1 MPQPTLD
8 DALAGYRRFHRALM
22 NSSARKWRDID
33 ISMQQMRAMHVLRDE
48 GEVPVG
54 RLAEVFGFGMPA
66 ASLLADRLVRAG
78 YAERHDDATDRRRVL
93 IRLSR
98 AGDRLMN
105 ELIEGSQAVMR
116 RWMAALSPS
125 ELDTVARAWHLMAEA
140 ATGERERST
149 V

>member
-1 MPQPTLD
+1 MPQATTD
-8 DALAGYRRFHRALM
+8 DALAGYRRFHRALI
-22 NSSARKWRDID
+22 NSTARKWRDVD
-33 ISMQQMRAMHVLRDE
+33 ISMQQVRGMHVLRDE

-78 YAERHDDATDRRRVL
+78 YAERHDDPSDRRRVL

-98 AGDRLMN
+98 AGERLMT
-105 ELIEGSQAVMR
+105 ELIEGSHAQMR
-116 RWMAALSPS
+116 KWMSSLSPS
-125 ELDTVARAWHLMAEA
+125 ELETVTRAWHLLAEA
-140 ATGERERST
+140 ASGDREKVT

>member
-1 MPQPTLD
+1 MPQPSLD
-8 DALAGYRRFHRALM
+8 DALAGYRRFHRALL
-22 NSSARKWRDID
+22 NSTARKWRDLD
-33 ISMQQMRAMHVLRDE
+33 ISMQQVRAMHVLRDE

-78 YAERHDDATDRRRVL
+78 YAERHDDPTDRRRVL

-98 AGDRLMN
+98 AGERLMT
-105 ELIEGSQAVMR
+105 ELIEGSHAHMR
-116 RWMAALSPS
+116 KWMASLSAS
-125 ELDTVARAWHLMAEA
+125 ELETVTRAWHLMAEA
-140 ATGERERST
+140 ALGEKERAA

>member
-1 MPQPTLD
+1 MPQPSVD

-22 NSSARKWRDID
+22 TSTARKWRDLD
-33 ISMQQMRAMHVLRDE
+33 ISMQQVRAMYVLRDE
-48 GEVPVG
+48 GEVAIG

-78 YAERHDDATDRRRVL
+78 HADRHDDAADRRRVL

-98 AGDRLMN
+98 AGDRLMT
-105 ELIEGSQAVMR
+105 ELIEGSQAHMR
-116 RWMAALSPS
+116 RWMSSLTPD
-125 ELDTVARAWHLMAEA
+125 ELETVARAWNLMATA
-140 ATGERERST
+140 AGEREKAA

>member
-1 MPQPTLD
+1 MPQATPD

-22 NSSARKWRDID
+22 NSTARKWRDLD
-33 ISMQQMRAMHVLRDE
+33 ISMQQVRAMHVLRDE

-54 RLAEVFGFGMPA
+54 RLAEFFGFGMPA

-78 YAERHDDATDRRRVL
+78 YAERHDDASDRRRVL

-98 AGDRLMN
+98 AGDRLMT
-105 ELIEGSQAVMR
+105 ELIEGSQAHMR
-116 RWMAALSPS
+116 RWMSSLSPS
-125 ELDTVARAWHLMAEA
+125 ELETVTRAWHLMAEA
-140 ATGERERST
+140 ASGDRERAT

>member
-1 MPQPTLD
+1 MPQSSVD

-22 NSSARKWRDID
+22 ASTARKWRDLD
-33 ISMQQMRAMHVLRDE
+33 ISMQQVRAMHVLRDE

-78 YAERHDDATDRRRVL
+78 YAERHDDAADRRRVL

-98 AGDRLMN
+98 AGDRLMT
-105 ELIEGSQAVMR
+105 ELIEGSQAHMR
-116 RWMAALSPS
+116 RWMSSLSPD
-125 ELDTVARAWHLMAEA
+125 ELETVARAWNLMAGA
-140 ATGERERST
+140 AGERERAT

>member
-1 MPQPTLD
+1 MPQSSVD

-22 NSSARKWRDID
+22 TSTARKWRDLD
-33 ISMQQMRAMHVLRDE
+33 ISMQQVRAMYVLRDE
-48 GEVPVG
+48 GEVAIG

-78 YAERHDDATDRRRVL
+78 HAERHDDVADRRRVL

-98 AGDRLMN
+98 AGDRLMT
-105 ELIEGSQAVMR
+105 ELNEGSQSQMR
-116 RWMAALSPS
+116 RWMSSLAPD
-125 ELDTVARAWHLMAEA
+125 ELETVARAWNLMAA
-140 ATGERERST
+140 AAGEREKAA

>member
-1 MPQPTLD
+1 MPQSSVD

-22 NSSARKWRDID
+22 TSTARKWRDLD
-33 ISMQQMRAMHVLRDE
+33 ISMQQVRAMHVLRDE
-48 GEVPVG
+48 GDVAVG

-78 YAERHDDATDRRRVL
+78 YAERHDDAADRRRVL

-98 AGDRLMN
+98 AGDRLMT
-105 ELIEGSQAVMR
+105 ELIEGSHAHMR
-116 RWMAALSPS
+116 RWMSSLSPD
-125 ELDTVARAWHLMAEA
+125 ELETVARAWNLMAA
-140 ATGERERST
+140 AAGERERAT

>member
-1 MPQPTLD
+1 MSPSSLD
-8 DALAGYRRFHRALM
+8 DALAGYRRFHRALLT
-22 NSSARKWRDID
+22 STARKWRDLD
-33 ISMQQMRAMHVLRDE
+33 ISMQQVRAMHVLRDE

-78 YAERHDDATDRRRVL
+78 HAERHDDPGDRRRVL

-98 AGDRLMN
+98 AGDRLMT
-105 ELIEGSQAVMR
+105 ELIEGSHAHMR
-116 RWMAALSPS
+116 RWMTLLSPS
-125 ELDTVARAWHLMAEA
+125 ELETVTRAWHLMAEA
-140 ATGERERST
+140 ASGDREKAA

>member
-1 MPQPTLD
+1 MSRPSID

-22 NSSARKWRDID
+22 NSSARKWRDLD
-33 ISMQQMRAMHVLRDE
+33 LSMQQMRAMHVLRDE
-48 GEVPVG
+48 GEVAIG

-66 ASLLADRLVRAG
+66 ASLLADRLVREG
-78 YAERHDDATDRRRVL
+78 FAERREDPTDRRRVL

-105 ELIEGSQAVMR
+105 ELIEGSHVHLR
-116 RWMAALSPS
+116 KWMSSLSPDDL
-125 ELDTVARAWHLMAEA
+125 ETVARAWHLMADA
-140 ATGERERST
+140 AGEREKAT

>member
-1 MPQPTLD
+1 MPQSSVD

-22 NSSARKWRDID
+22 TSTARKWRDLD
-33 ISMQQMRAMHVLRDE
+33 LSMQQVRAMHVLRDE

-78 YAERHDDATDRRRVL
+78 YAERHDDAADRRRVL

-98 AGDRLMN
+98 AGDRLMT
-105 ELIEGSQAVMR
+105 ELIEGSQAHMR
-116 RWMAALSPS
+116 RWMSSLSPD
-125 ELDTVARAWHLMAEA
+125 ELETVARAWNLMAMA
-140 ATGERERST
+140 AGERERST

>member
-1 MPQPTLD
+1 MPQSSVD

-22 NSSARKWRDID
+22 TSTARKWRDLD
-33 ISMQQMRAMHVLRDE
+33 LSMQQVRAMHVLRDE

-78 YAERHDDATDRRRVL
+78 YAERHDDASDRRRVL

-98 AGDRLMN
+98 AGDRLMT
-105 ELIEGSQAVMR
+105 ELIEGSQAHMR
-116 RWMAALSPS
+116 RWMSSLAPD
-125 ELDTVARAWHLMAEA
+125 ELETVARAWNLMATA
-140 ATGERERST
+140 AGERERAT

>member
-1 MPQPTLD
+1 MPQSSVD

-22 NSSARKWRDID
+22 TSTARKWRDLD
-33 ISMQQMRAMHVLRDE
+33 ISMQQVRAMHVLRDE

-78 YAERHDDATDRRRVL
+78 YAERHDDAADRRRVL
-93 IRLSR
+93 IRLTR
-98 AGDRLMN
+98 AGDRLMT
-105 ELIEGSQAVMR
+105 ELIEGSQAHMR
-116 RWMAALSPS
+116 RWMSSLSPD
-125 ELDTVARAWHLMAEA
+125 ELETVARAWNLMAGA
-140 ATGERERST
+140 AGERERAT

>member
-1 MPQPTLD
+1 MPQSSVD

-22 NSSARKWRDID
+22 TSTARKWRDLD
-33 ISMQQMRAMHVLRDE
+33 ISMQQVRAMHVLRDE

-54 RLAEVFGFGMPA
+54 RLVEVFGFGMPA

-78 YAERHDDATDRRRVL
+78 YAERDDDATDRRRVL

-98 AGDRLMN
+98 AGDRLMT
-105 ELIEGSQAVMR
+105 ELIEGSQAHMR
-116 RWMAALSPS
+116 RWMSSLSAD
-125 ELDTVARAWHLMAEA
+125 ELDTVAHAWNPMATA
-140 ATGERERST
+140 PGERESAT

>member
-1 MPQPTLD
+1 MPQSSVD

-22 NSSARKWRDID
+22 TSTARKWRDLD
-33 ISMQQMRAMHVLRDE
+33 ISMQQVRAMHVLRDE

-78 YAERHDDATDRRRVL
+78 YAERHDDSADRRRVL

-98 AGDRLMN
+98 AGDRLMT
-105 ELIEGSQAVMR
+105 ELIEGSQAHMR
-116 RWMAALSPS
+116 RWMSSLSPD
-125 ELDTVARAWHLMAEA
+125 ELETVARAWNLMAMA
-140 ATGERERST
+140 AGERERST

>member
-1 MPQPTLD
+1 MPQSSVD

-22 NSSARKWRDID
+22 TSTARKWRDLD
-33 ISMQQMRAMHVLRDE
+33 ISMQQVRAMHVLRDE
-48 GEVPVG
+48 GDVAVG

-98 AGDRLMN
+98 AGDRLMT
-105 ELIEGSQAVMR
+105 ELIEGSQAHMR
-116 RWMAALSPS
+116 RWMSSLSAD
-125 ELDTVARAWHLMAEA
+125 ELDTVARAWNLMARA
-140 ATGERERST
+140 AGERERAT

>member
-66 ASLLADRLVRAG
+66 ASLLSDRLVRAG
-78 YAERHDDATDRRRVL
+78 YAERHDDPADRRRVM

-105 ELIEGSQAVMR
+105 ELIEGSHAHMR
-116 RWMAALSPS
+116 RWMATLSPA

-140 ATGERERST
+140 ATGERERAT

>member
-1 MPQPTLD
+1 MPQSSVD

-22 NSSARKWRDID
+22 TSTARKWRDLD
-33 ISMQQMRAMHVLRDE
+33 LSMQQVRAMHVLRDE

-78 YAERHDDATDRRRVL
+78 YAERHDDAADRRRVL

-98 AGDRLMN
+98 AGDRLMT
-105 ELIEGSQAVMR
+105 ELIEGSQAHMR
-116 RWMAALSPS
+116 RWMSSLSPD
-125 ELDTVARAWHLMAEA
+125 ELETVARAWNLMAMA
-140 ATGERERST
+140 AGERERAT

>member
-1 MPQPTLD
+1 MPQSSVD

-22 NSSARKWRDID
+22 ASTARKWRDLD
-33 ISMQQMRAMHVLRDE
+33 ISMQQVRAMHVLRDE

-54 RLAEVFGFGMPA
+54 RLADVFGFGMPA

-78 YAERHDDATDRRRVL
+78 YAERHHDASDPRRVL

-98 AGDRLMN
+98 SGDRLMT
-105 ELIEGSQAVMR
+105 ELIEGSQAPMR
-116 RWMAALSPS
+116 RWSASLSPA
-125 ELDTVARAWHLMAEA
+125 ELETVARAWNLMAGA
-140 ATGERERST
+140 AGEREKAT

>member
-1 MPQPTLD
+1 MPQSSVD

-22 NSSARKWRDID
+22 TSTARKWRDLD
-33 ISMQQMRAMHVLRDE
+33 ISMQQVRAMHVLRDE
-48 GEVPVG
+48 GDVAVG

-78 YAERHDDATDRRRVL
+78 YAERHDDASDRRRVL

-98 AGDRLMN
+98 AGDRLMT
-105 ELIEGSQAVMR
+105 ELIEGSQAHMR
-116 RWMAALSPS
+116 RWMSSLSAD
-125 ELDTVARAWHLMAEA
+125 ELETVARAWNLMARA
-140 ATGERERST
+140 AGERERAT

>member
-1 MPQPTLD
+1 MPQSSVD

-22 NSSARKWRDID
+22 TSTARKWRDLD
-33 ISMQQMRAMHVLRDE
+33 ISMQQVRAMHVLRDE

-78 YAERHDDATDRRRVL
+78 YAERHDDAADRRRVL

-98 AGDRLMN
+98 AGDRLMT
-105 ELIEGSQAVMR
+105 ELIEGSQAHMR
-116 RWMAALSPS
+116 RWMSSLSPD
-125 ELDTVARAWHLMAEA
+125 ELETVARAWNLMAA
-140 ATGERERST
+140 AAGERERAT

>member
-1 MPQPTLD
+1 MPQSSVD

-22 NSSARKWRDID
+22 TSTARKWRDLD
-33 ISMQQMRAMHVLRDE
+33 LSMQQVRAMHVLRDE

-78 YAERHDDATDRRRVL
+78 YAERHDDAADRRRVL

-98 AGDRLMN
+98 AGDRLMT
-105 ELIEGSQAVMR
+105 ELIEGSQAHMR
-116 RWMAALSPS
+116 RWMSSLSPD
-125 ELDTVARAWHLMAEA
+125 ELETVARAWNLMAMA
-140 ATGERERST
+140 AGEREKAT